1 MVDRREVAAWRS
13 TARASSASI
22 NCRRSVAMIS
32 SLARSRRIN
41 DCRFAVSKSARQ
53 LPNQKPRPAA
63 AKTMSKPSVR
73 KTFRSKGLFETRWK
87 DSVKLPFRR
96 RNVFRATCEALES
109 RPPGGDLE
117 TMSTAYLWVKAFHI
131 IGVICWF
138 AGLFYL
144 PRLFVYHSST
154 ADEAGRARFCMMEDK
169 LYRIIMRPS
178 MLISVLF
185 GIALLVLGW
194 SGFHTQA
201 WIWVKVALVVL
212 LLGYHHYCA
221 RIVRAFALGAAPHSE
236 RFFRIFN
243 EAPALLL
250 IAIVV
255 LVVVKP
261 F

>member
-1 MVDRREVAAWRS
+1 M
-13 TARASSASI
+13 
-22 NCRRSVAMIS
+22 
-32 SLARSRRIN
+32 
-41 DCRFAVSKSARQ
+41 
-53 LPNQKPRPAA
+53 
-63 AKTMSKPSVR
+63 
-73 KTFRSKGLFETRWK
+73 FRSDR
-87 DSVKLPFRR
+87 
-96 RNVFRATCEALES
+96 EALES
-109 RPPGGDLE
+109 APPGGDLE

-154 ADEAGRARFCMMEDK
+154 TDEAGRARFSLMEEK

-178 MLISVLF
+178 MLVSVLL
-185 GIALLVLGW
+185 GIVLLVLGW
-194 SGFHTQA
+194 SGFHTQG
-201 WIWVKVALVVL
+201 WVWAKVACVVV

-221 RIVRAFALGAAPHSE
+221 RIVRAFASGQTQHSE

-243 EAPALLL
+243 EIPALLL